1 MAAVDESQQQEQQ
14 QGQIIKSMA
23 AGASYPPGEDL
34 YLGSDL
40 SEAGSECP
48 ELDMEM
54 DSESSQSP
62 NTSEPV
68 LSASTSDDIA
78 RNALALAAAKALL
91 SQFIVEQ
98 EYHGHNH
105 TATPALTPNG
115 SSWIINGFAF
125 SRLGLQPGKLL
136 LNVRRNFELSSVH
149 C

>member
-23 AGASYPPGEDL
+23 AGASFPPGEDL

-62 NTSEPV
+62 NTSEPA
-68 LSASTSDDIA
+68 LSTSDDIA
-78 RNALALAAAKALL
+78 RNTLALAAAKALL

-98 EYHGHNH
+98 EYHGHDH

-115 SSWIINGFAF
+115 SSWIINGLAF

-136 LNVRRNFELSSVH
+136 LNVRAEPLS
-149 C
+149 